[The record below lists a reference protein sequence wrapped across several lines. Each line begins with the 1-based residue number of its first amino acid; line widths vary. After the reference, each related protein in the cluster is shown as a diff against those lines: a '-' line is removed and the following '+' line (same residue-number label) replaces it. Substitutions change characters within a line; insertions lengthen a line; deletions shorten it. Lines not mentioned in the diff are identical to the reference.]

1 MTAYLV
7 CDIIITESEGKA
19 MRSLYKRYDK
29 NTTAWDLNA
38 SCRRFII
45 NNKTSRHL
53 RKALRKT
60 LRKKLNKI
68 FT

>member
-1 MTAYLV
+1 
-7 CDIIITESEGKA
+7 

-29 NTTAWDLNA
+29 NTAAWDLNA
-38 SCRRFII
+38 NCRRFII
-45 NNKTSRHL
+45 NNKTSRRLPKTH
-53 RKALRKT
+53 RKA

>member
-1 MTAYLV
+1 M
-7 CDIIITESEGKA
+7 K
-19 MRSLYKRYDK
+19 SLYKRYDK

-38 SCRRFII
+38 SCCRFVI
-45 NNKTSRHL
+45 NNKTSRNLRKTL
-53 RKALRKT
+53 RKA

>member
-1 MTAYLV
+1 
-7 CDIIITESEGKA
+7 

-38 SCRRFII
+38 GCRSFIT

-53 RKALRKT
+53 RKTLRKA
-60 LRKKLNKI
+60 LRKKLNNS

>member
-1 MTAYLV
+1 
-7 CDIIITESEGKA
+7 

-38 SCRRFII
+38 SCRRYAI

-53 RKALRKT
+53 RKTLRKA
-60 LRKKLNKI
+60 LRKKLNNS

>member
-1 MTAYLV
+1 
-7 CDIIITESEGKA
+7 

-38 SCRRFII
+38 SCRRFIT
-45 NNKTSRHL
+45 NNKTSRRLRKTL
-53 RKALRKT
+53 RKA